1 MSQKII
7 EFLYDARTVIW
18 FLLKGPLFY
27 PSLLEYTLRSFR
39 TNHDTDELKTLA
51 REWCK
56 ANVISKEHLFK
67 KLEFTSRSSEIFT
80 DEFINQKL
88 DVIRSSNADF
98 GGMGDIHLIY
108 DICENMQAVNC
119 IETGVAYGWSS
130 EAVLRSISKRE
141 GSLISVDM
149 PMIGQSDYHLI
160 GFVVSDDYQ
169 KNWSLLRMP
178 DMNGLLKA
186 IQTYGPNQIDFIHY
200 DSDKS
205 YYGRKWSQPYIM
217 DALKENGIFVSDD
230 INDNFAFK
238 EFVEENNLTYYVIE
252 HAGKFVGIIT
262 KQ

>member
-7 EFLYDARTVIW
+7 ELFHDIRTVIW
-18 FLLKGPLFY
+18 FLLKGPSFY
-27 PSLLEYTLRSFR
+27 PSLLDYALRSFK
-39 TNHDTDELKTLA
+39 TNHDTDELKNLA
-51 REWCK
+51 MQWCK
-56 ANVISKEHLFK
+56 TIAISKEHLFK
-67 KLEFTSRSSEIFT
+67 KLEFQHSTLEIFT
-80 DEFINQKL
+80 DSFINEKSE
-88 DVIRSSNADF
+88 VIRSSNADF

-108 DICENMQAVNC
+108 DICENMQAICC

-149 PMIGQSDYHLI
+149 PMIGQGDYHLI

-169 KNWSLLRMP
+169 KNWSLLSMP

-186 IQTYGPNQIDFIHY
+186 IKMHGTNQIDFIHY

-205 YYGRKWSQPYIM
+205 YYGRKWSQPLIM
-217 DALKENGIFVSDD
+217 NALKENGIYVSDD

-252 HAGKFVGIIT
+252 HAGKFVGII
-262 KQ
+262 KK

>member
-7 EFLYDARTVIW
+7 ELFNDVRTVFW
-18 FLLKGPLFY
+18 FLLKGPSFY
-27 PSLLEYTLRSFR
+27 PSLLDYALRNFR
-39 TNHDTDELKTLA
+39 ENFDTEELNRSA
-51 REWCK
+51 IEWCK
-56 ANVISKEHLFK
+56 TQAISKDHLFK
-67 KLEFTSRSSEIFT
+67 KLEFESSSSEIFT
-80 DEFINQKL
+80 ESFINDKSE
-88 DVIRSSNADF
+88 VIKASDADF

-108 DICENMQAVNC
+108 DICENMQAKFC

-141 GSLISVDM
+141 GSLISIDM
-149 PMIGQSDYHLI
+149 PMIGQADYHLI
-160 GFVVSDDYQ
+160 GFVVSDEFQ

-186 IQTYGPNQIDFIHY
+186 IKMHGTNQIDFIHY

-252 HAGKFVGIIT
+252 HAGKFVGVV
-262 KQ
+262 KK